1 MRAYPSSIPRRS
13 RRNKCQ
19 TSLTSVD
26 DFNNPFALA
35 STFLLNLSAL
45 EVDPFCILGPV
56 WPYPAWVFVATVTAC
71 ITQVFLAYR

>member
-1 MRAYPSSIPRRS
+1 MRAYPSSTPLPS
-13 RRNKCQ
+13 RHNKFQ
-19 TSLTSVD
+19 TSLISVD
-26 DFNNPFALA
+26 DFNNPYALA

-45 EVDPFCILGPV
+45 EVDPFCILEPV